1 MFLLFSTFMRMLEVL
16 YILYIYIYIIDI
28 GTRVYFME
36 HYYNKLRVNIALI
49 AYRGYSYS
57 TGKPTESGLMID
69 SEEMLNH
76 IFCRTDID

>member
-49 AYRGYSYS
+49 AYRGYSDS